1 MCATIQYLLYWTHL
15 NEHSDVSCKFVT
27 AGAISLSG
35 MVALVNCFARV
46 MQVPYQGLHL
56 MPLTALPPPHNF
68 SLGKLSSMLI
78 VSNSMLKNTER
89 VVGPW
94 HFWLATGIP
103 NSEQTSSSILRIS
116 VQSLDDKTYI
126 LSPWESTRFDSLFI
140 YMRSKSGPRGQG

>member
-15 NEHSDVSCKFVT
+15 NDHSDVSCKFVT

-35 MVALVNCFARV
+35 IVALANCFARV

-78 VSNSMLKNTER
+78 VSNSMPKNTER
-89 VVGPW
+89 VVGP
-94 HFWLATGIP
+94 
-103 NSEQTSSSILRIS
+103 
-116 VQSLDDKTYI
+116 
-126 LSPWESTRFDSLFI
+126 
-140 YMRSKSGPRGQG
+140 